1 MVHPTTPNQ
10 EVALWQG
17 QSDDGETEP
26 GMKAGIMKSSRC
38 PATSSEATEGC
49 RGHGVQRYHGN

>member
-10 EVALWQG
+10 GVALCQG
-17 QSDDGETEP
+17 QTDDGETEP
-26 GMKAGIMKSSRC
+26 GMKAGIMGAVG

-49 RGHGVQRYHGN
+49 RGHGVQRCRGK